1 MLTEAAETDQDQVTI
16 SAIDLQILVDQA
28 TLHNSA
34 TTKEAIAE
42 MDAAIERWAAANQ
55 RQVEAINRLIE
66 QNRILQRRAAAPG
79 PAGLLE

>member
-1 MLTEAAETDQDQVTI
+1 MLTEAAETDQDRVSI
-16 SAIDLQILVDQA
+16 SVIDLQILVDQA

-42 MDAAIERWAAANQ
+42 MDAAIERWASANQ

-66 QNRILQRRAAAPG
+66 QNRILQRRAAAA
-79 PAGLLE
+79 PAGQPE